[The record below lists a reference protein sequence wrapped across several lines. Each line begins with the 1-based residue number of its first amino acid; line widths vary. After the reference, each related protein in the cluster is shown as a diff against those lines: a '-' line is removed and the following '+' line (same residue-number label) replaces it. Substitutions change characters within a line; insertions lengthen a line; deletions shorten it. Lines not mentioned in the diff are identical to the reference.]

1 MMTFDDITGNGYLWA
16 VKYDGEPDNEL
27 HRVFSEWTDPLW
39 LDTFFTKHFQD
50 LNNYFKVTSIEQA
63 IDDTIEDADKLQA
76 VFLDFEGEPEDLEKL
91 FKPLNNAVT
100 SPKEM
105 EKMKARG
112 EKVNRHDSWLR
123 IYAIRLTDGKYIITG
138 GTIKLTLEMKD
149 RDHTLNELVK
159 LDKVRR
165 FLIEEGIVDDEGFID
180 YLAEIS

>member
-1 MMTFDDITGNGYLWA
+1 MD
-16 VKYDGEPDNEL
+16 
-27 HRVFSEWTDPLW
+27 
-39 LDTFFTKHFQD
+39 
-50 LNNYFKVTSIEQA
+50 
-63 IDDTIEDADKLQA
+63 
-76 VFLDFEGEPEDLEKL
+76 
-91 FKPLNNAVT
+91 NAVT

-138 GTIKLTLEMKD
+138 GAIKLTLEMKD
-149 RDHTLNELVK
+149 REHTQNELIK

-165 FLIEEGIVDDEGFID
+165 FLLEEGIVDDEGFID

>member
-27 HRVFSEWTDPLW
+27 HRVFSEWNDPLW

-63 IDDTIEDADKLQA
+63 IGDTIEDADKLQA

-91 FKPLNNAVT
+91 FKPLDNAVT

-138 GTIKLTLEMKD
+138 GSIKLTLEMKD
-149 RDHTLNELVK
+149 REHTQNELIK